1 MTRTLS
7 SWPSRCSSPPRSKSP
22 WPRATRSAANTSP
35 RPAAASA
42 ATPRRRKAP
51 CPSLG
56 GRALKTPFGTFYG
69 PNITPDK
76 KAGIGNWT
84 EADFMRALRLG
95 DRPDGSNYFPAFPYP
110 SFTKITDG
118 DARDL
123 WAYLRTLPREREAE
137 PGARSVVLLRLALD
151 CDVLEVVLLHARR
164 VYQHPGLSEVANR
177 GAYLVQALGHC
188 SECHT
193 PRNFSAA
200 RNRAASSRRQGAR
213 RQERA
218 EPHADRAEEAERQE
232 IEGLPHHRHDAP
244 TATSPPRRWARW
256 SQNTHQPAHARP
268 TWTRLIA
275 YLRTLPPLPTEK
287 RS

>member
-1 MTRTLS
+1 MTRTPFIL
-7 SWPSRCSSPPRSKSP
+7 
-22 WPRATRSAANTSP
+22 AVALLLAAP
-35 RPAAASA
+35 LEVALAQGDAKRGEYLA
-42 ATPRRRKAP
+42 KAGGCVGCHTEEKEGAVP
-51 CPSLG
+51 FAG

-123 WAYLRTLPREREAE
+123 WAYLRTLPASAKPSQEHDLWFFFGWRWTVTFWKWFFFT
-137 PGARSVVLLRLALD
+137 PGAFTNT
-151 CDVLEVVLLHARR
+151 
-164 VYQHPGLSEVANR
+164 PGLSEVVNR

-193 PRNFSAA
+193 PRNFLGGPK
-200 RNRAASSRRQGAR
+200 SSRFLAGGKGPDGKNVPNLTPTVLKKQSDKEIKDFITTGMTADGDVA
-213 RQERA
+213 A
-218 EPHADRAEEAERQE
+218 EAMGEVVKNTISQLTPAD
-232 IEGLPHHRHDAP
+232 LDA
-244 TATSPPRRWARW
+244 
-256 SQNTHQPAHARP
+256 
-268 TWTRLIA
+268 LIA

-287 RS
+287 KS